1 MLSNRD
7 ESATTLSDDEIVGRV
22 LAGDTDSYQ
31 LIVRRYNRR
40 LYRVTRAIL
49 QDEHETE
56 DVVQEALVQAY
67 THLTQFAGRSL
78 FSTWLTKIAV
88 HEAWR
93 RMRCRRKECEIDTA
107 AASLRK
113 ASRVTYT
120 PEDDLLT
127 GEARTV
133 LEQAIDALPE
143 SLRTLFV
150 MRSLEEMSILEIAKC
165 LEITEEAV
173 KMRLLRARVALR
185 RTLYERTG
193 ATSSK
198 AFQFLGERCDRVT
211 TRVLSRITEDG
222 GKGLLVR

>member
-7 ESATTLSDDEIVGRV
+7 QSATILSDAEIVERV
-22 LAGDTDSYQ
+22 LDGDTDSYQ

-56 DVVQEALVQAY
+56 DVVQETLVQAY

-78 FSTWLTKIAV
+78 FSTWLTRIAI

-93 RMRCRRKECEIDTA
+93 RMRHRRKECEIDAA

-113 ASRVTYT
+113 ASRVTHT

-127 GEARTV
+127 SEARTV

-143 SLRTLFV
+143 TLRTLFV

-165 LEITEEAV
+165 LEISEEAV
-173 KMRLLRARVALR
+173 KMRLLRARLALR
-185 RTLYERTG
+185 RTLYDRAG
-193 ATSSK
+193 ATDSK
-198 AFQFLGERCDRVT
+198 AFQFLGDRCDRVT
-211 TRVLSRITEDG
+211 MRVVSRIAEASGRTQ
-222 GKGLLVR
+222 